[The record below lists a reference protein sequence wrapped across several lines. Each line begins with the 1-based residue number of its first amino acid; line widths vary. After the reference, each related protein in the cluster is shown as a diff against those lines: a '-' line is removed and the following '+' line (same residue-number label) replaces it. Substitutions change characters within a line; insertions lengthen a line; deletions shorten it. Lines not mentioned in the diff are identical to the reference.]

1 MAKKNI
7 KKTIKKKEDKIT
19 KNMSIESVVNKY
31 PKTVQVFLKHGL
43 HCIGCAVAAFENIE
57 QGATVHGIDVKKLLD
72 DLNKAIKKKK

>member
-1 MAKKNI
+1 
-7 KKTIKKKEDKIT
+7 
-19 KNMSIESVVNKY
+19 MSIESVVNKY
-31 PKTVQVFLKHGL
+31 PQTVDVFLKHGL

>member
-1 MAKKNI
+1 MAKKTV
-7 KKTIKKKEDKIT
+7 KKTPKKGRKNKQ

-31 PKTVQVFLKHGL
+31 PQTVDVFLKHGL